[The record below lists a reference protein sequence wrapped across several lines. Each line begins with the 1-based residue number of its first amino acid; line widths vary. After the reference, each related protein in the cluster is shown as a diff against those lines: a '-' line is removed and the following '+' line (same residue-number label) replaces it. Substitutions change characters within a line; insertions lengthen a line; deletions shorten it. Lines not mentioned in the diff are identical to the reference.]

1 MILNFIFRKTE
12 KMTDRCCLGVG
23 LSGIV
28 VKVIADCPGTS
39 WIYVNRNITR
49 GGGNNRKSS
58 LKFRGKISKG

>member
-1 MILNFIFRKTE
+1 M
-12 KMTDRCCLGVG
+12 GVG

-49 GGGNNRKSS
+49 KSNKES
-58 LKFRGKISKG
+58 GVAATIERASISVR